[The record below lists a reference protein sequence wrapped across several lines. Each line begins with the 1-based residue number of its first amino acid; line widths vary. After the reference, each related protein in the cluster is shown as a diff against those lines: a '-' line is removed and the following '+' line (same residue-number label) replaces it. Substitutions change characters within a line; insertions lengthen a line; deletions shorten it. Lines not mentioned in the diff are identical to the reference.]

1 MLHYASRLNS
11 GVRPALEFTAM
22 QAELLSFAAL
32 LIALAST
39 VINYVLLRAQQDP
52 EVLVYAVHDARRPSI
67 INLIIENIGK
77 GIARDVSFSSD
88 RPMPWEAFG
97 FAEAK
102 MPKQMQKGPL
112 IYGVPFLS
120 PGEKRIM
127 TWGQYH
133 GLSKGLEGKPINIT
147 AKYFSNPRFRL
158 VRQAHA
164 TVSTIDIKSFEG
176 TDASDDNW
184 DKRAA
189 EHLEKI
195 ANSLKSVTDTR
206 TSALRI
212 AVQKDD

>member
-1 MLHYASRLNS
+1 M
-11 GVRPALEFTAM
+11 EM
-22 QAELLSFAAL
+22 QTELLSFVAL

-39 VINYVLLRAQQDP
+39 VINYLLLRAQQDP
-52 EVLVYAVHDARRPSI
+52 EVVVYIIHDTRRPSI

-77 GIARDVSFSSD
+77 GIARDISFASD
-88 RPMPWEAFG
+88 RAMPWEAFG
-97 FAEAK
+97 FAESK
-102 MPKQMQKGPL
+102 MPKQMERGPL

-158 VRQAHA
+158 VRQTHT

-184 DKRAA
+184 EKKAA
-189 EHLEKI
+189 EQLEKVATSLKAVTDI
-195 ANSLKSVTDTR
+195 RTNSL
-206 TSALRI
+206 RI
-212 AVQKDD
+212 TVQKDD